1 MTTTT
6 STKVSGLSRREFV
19 AAGIAA
25 GAGLVVGF
33 YLPHGGRGKHQTFSP
48 NAYLRITPDN
58 KITIVVARSEM
69 GQGVR
74 TALPMILA
82 EELEAD
88 WKHIEIEQAGAST
101 LYGDQT
107 TGGSASVRTTWDP
120 MRKAGAAAREMLI
133 SAAALTWGVA
143 RSQCVA
149 QLGNIVHSASKRQLS
164 YGELSERASTLPIPT
179 DVTLKQSKDYK
190 IVGQRLAR
198 VDTPSK
204 VRGAAVFGI
213 DFRMPGM
220 KYAVLERCPVIGG
233 QLASF
238 DDKESRKISDVR
250 YVGKIGEAAVGVV
263 ADSVWGAMEGRRLL
277 DVKWDA
283 GPNKDLNTAV
293 VKESLKQGAAKK
305 GVSLWSVGDVS
316 KVQGRRISAEY
327 HLPFMAH
334 APMEPGNCTA
344 KYSANACELWAPTQV
359 PQDCRDSVAQAVGL
373 DPDQVKVNV
382 TLMGGGFG
390 RRLEHDYAVEA
401 ALVSK
406 ALGDAKIGDSKDGT
420 PVKVLWTRED
430 DMRHSTYRPAS
441 LHQLSAV
448 LDGAGWPV
456 AFTHRI
462 IAPSISG
469 QKGQPGP
476 NGVDPDLPDE
486 AAFVYGVPNVSLEY
500 VTTETPVPLGWMRSV
515 YALQVGFASES
526 FIDELAAAAKKD
538 PLEYRLHMLAQNKD
552 QDISYFTQTWH
563 TARMRGVLQL
573 AADKAEWTKP
583 LPAGRFR
590 GIACFGCFSSYVAE
604 VVEISIADDVP
615 RVHRVVAAVDCGQVV
630 NPGIVEQ
637 QIPGG
642 VVYGLGNALRA
653 KITIDKGR
661 VEQGNFDDYA
671 PIRMEEAPVV
681 EVHMVPS
688 TEAPT
693 GIGEPSVPPLAPALC
708 NAIYAATKKR
718 IRALPIL
725 S

>member
-1 MTTTT
+1 
-6 STKVSGLSRREFV
+6 V
-19 AAGIAA
+19 AA

-33 YLPHGGRGKHQTFSP
+33 YLPHGERSNRKVFSP
-48 NAYLRITPDN
+48 SAYLRITPDN
-58 KITIVVARSEM
+58 RITIVVARSEM

-88 WKHIEIEQAGAST
+88 WKQIEIEQAGAST

-133 SAAALTWGVA
+133 SAAALTWGVP
-143 RSQCVA
+143 RSTCAA
-149 QLGNIVHSASKRQLS
+149 QNGNILHGASKRQLS
-164 YGELSERASTLPIPT
+164 YGELAAKAASLPIPT
-179 DVTLKQSKDYK
+179 DVPLKQSKDYK

-204 VRGAAVFGI
+204 VKGEAVFGI

-220 KYAVLERCPVIGG
+220 KYAVLSRCPTIGG
-233 QLASF
+233 KVLNF
-238 DDKESRKISDVR
+238 DDKESKKISGVS
-250 YVGKIGEAAVGVV
+250 YAGKIGDSAVAVV
-263 ADSVWGAMEGRRLL
+263 ADSVWGAMEGRRRLNL
-277 DVKWDA
+277 NWDD
-283 GPNKDLNTAV
+283 GPNKDLNTAAIM
-293 VKESLKQGAAKK
+293 ESLKQTAAKK
-305 GVSLWSVGDVS
+305 GVSLYSAGDVS
-316 KVQGRRISAEY
+316 KAAGRKVSAEY
-327 HLPFMAH
+327 QLPFMAH

-344 KYSANACELWAPTQV
+344 HFQGSTCELWAPTQV

-373 DPDQVKVNV
+373 DPERVKVNV

-406 ALGDAKIGDSKDGT
+406 AVQA

-430 DMRHSTYRPAS
+430 DMRSSTYRPAS
-441 LHQLSAV
+441 LHQLTAV
-448 LDGAGWPV
+448 VDGAGWPV

-462 IAPSISG
+462 VAPSISG

-476 NGVDPDLPDE
+476 NGIDPDLPDE
-486 AAFVYGVPNVSLEY
+486 AAFVYGLPNVSLEY
-500 VTTETPVPLGWMRSV
+500 VLAETVVPLGWMRSV
-515 YALQVGFASES
+515 YALQAAFASES
-526 FIDELAAAAKKD
+526 FIDELAAAAGKD
-538 PLEYRLHMLAQNKD
+538 PLEYRLHMLSKD
-552 QDISYFTQTWH
+552 QDIPFFATTWH

-573 AADKAEWTKP
+573 AADKAGWTKP

-590 GIACFGCFSSYVAE
+590 GIACFACFSSYVAE
-604 VVEISIADDVP
+604 VVEISMENETP

-630 NPGIVEQ
+630 NPSILEQ

-642 VVYGLGNALRA
+642 VVYALSNALRA
-653 KITIDKGR
+653 KITIEKGR
-661 VEQGNFDDYA
+661 VVQGNFDDYA
-671 PIRMEEAPVV
+671 PLRMEETPVV
-681 EVHMVPS
+681 EVYAVPS
-688 TEAPT
+688 AEPPT

-708 NAIYAATKKR
+708 NAIYVATKKR

-725 S
+725 G

>member
-1 MTTTT
+1 MN
-6 STKVSGLSRREFV
+6 RREFV
-19 AAGIAA
+19 VAGVAA

-33 YLPHGGRGKHQTFSP
+33 YLPHGTKSSQQVFSP
-48 NAYLRITPDN
+48 NAYLRITPEN

-88 WKHIEIEQAGAST
+88 WKQIEIEQAGAST

-120 MRKAGAAAREMLI
+120 MRRAGAAAREMLI
-133 SAAALTWGVA
+133 SAAALTWGVP
-143 RSQCVA
+143 RSSCAA
-149 QLGNIVHSASKRQLS
+149 QNGNILHGASKRQLS
-164 YGELSERASTLPIPT
+164 YGELAAKAAALPIPT
-179 DVTLKQSKDYK
+179 DVSLKQSKDYK

-204 VRGAAVFGI
+204 VKGEAVFGI

-220 KYAVLERCPVIGG
+220 KYAVLSRCPTIGG
-233 QLASF
+233 KLQSF
-238 DDKESRKISDVR
+238 DDKESKKIAGVS
-250 YVGKIGEAAVGVV
+250 YTGKIGDSAVAVV

-277 DVKWDA
+277 NVNWDD
-283 GPNKDLNTAV
+283 GPNKDLNTAAV
-293 VKESLKQGAAKK
+293 MESLKQAAAKK
-305 GVSLWSVGDVS
+305 GASLYSAGDVS
-316 KVQGRRISAEY
+316 KAAGRRLSAEY
-327 HLPFMAH
+327 QLPFMAH

-344 KYSANACELWAPTQV
+344 YFQGSRCELWAPTQV

-401 ALVSK
+401 AQVSK
-406 ALGDAKIGDSKDGT
+406 AVQA
-420 PVKVLWTRED
+420 PVKVIWTRED
-430 DMRHSTYRPAS
+430 DMRFSTYRPAS

-448 LDGAGWPV
+448 VDGAGWPV

-462 IAPSISG
+462 VAPSISG

-476 NGVDPDLPDE
+476 NGIDPDLADE
-486 AAFVYGVPNVSLEY
+486 AALVYALPNVSLEY
-500 VTTETPVPLGWMRSV
+500 VLAETAVPLGWMRSV
-515 YALQVGFASES
+515 YALQAAFASES
-526 FIDELAAAAKKD
+526 FIDELAAAAGKD
-538 PLEYRLHMLAQNKD
+538 PLEYRLHMLSKDKD
-552 QDISYFTQTWH
+552 QDIPFFVTTWH
-563 TARMRGVLQL
+563 TARMRAVLQL
-573 AADKAEWTKP
+573 AADKAGWKNP

-590 GIACFGCFSSYVAE
+590 GIACFACFSSYVAE
-604 VVEISIADDVP
+604 VVEISMEKDTP

-630 NPGIVEQ
+630 NPSILEQ

-642 VVYGLGNALRA
+642 VVYALSNALRA
-653 KITIDKGR
+653 KITIEKGR
-661 VEQGNFDDYA
+661 IVQGNFDDYA
-671 PIRMEEAPVV
+671 PLRMEETPAV
-681 EVHMVPS
+681 EVYAVPS
-688 TEAPT
+688 AEAPT

-725 S
+725 G